1 MGLWVSMGWQASVLG
16 IRIGVIEDIASA
28 LIPGWS
34 ALRIVN
40 RFGIICWLAIC
51 VLAAV
56 PFARDVQWLG
66 SFRISRRVLGVAAIV
81 SLLVSAARLDLR
93 TEPSPEIATD
103 LTPYHWLAENGE
115 GDPLLEWPMRF
126 ADRNSRY
133 MYLSTMHWLPLVNGY
148 SGYIPHSQ
156 ELMTSLVQ
164 GLPEAEAMR
173 SLIELNAARWL
184 LLHLRAPDY
193 ALRPWHQLRQEGVKL
208 RAEGEDFQLYEL
220 PYRKDEPPLLRNGK
234 GQEASI
240 FGVRRSPLTR
250 RDLRAEVVP
259 FRKRVIDR
267 VWMGLPVPLHIRN
280 MGTVTWPGVAV
291 TEAGLVGVIF
301 RIRAAGESDYRW
313 TRGFNRLP
321 TDLAPGQATT
331 VWPIVYSPGKPGDYD
346 LVPCLTQ
353 VGVELTRC
361 FEGAIIHLRIPEG

>member
-1 MGLWVSMGWQASVLG
+1 M
-16 IRIGVIEDIASA
+16 
-28 LIPGWS
+28 
-34 ALRIVN
+34 N
-40 RFGIICWLAIC
+40 RFGIVCWLGIS
-51 VLAAV
+51 VLAAL
-56 PFARDVQWLG
+56 PFASEVRFWG
-66 SFRISRRVLGVAAIV
+66 SFRISRRVIGSALLAA
-81 SLLVSAARLDLR
+81 LLISAAALRLE
-93 TEPSPEIATD
+93 TEPSPEVATD

-133 MYLSTMHWLPLVNGY
+133 MYLSTLHWLPLVNGY
-148 SGYIPHSQ
+148 SGYIPPSQ
-156 ELMTSLVQ
+156 ELMKSIAH
-164 GLPEAEAMR
+164 GLPETEAMR

-184 LLHLRAPDY
+184 LLHRRAPDY
-193 ALRPWHQLRQEGVKL
+193 AQRPWHQLRQEGAEL
-208 RAEGEDFQLYEL
+208 RAEGEGFQLYEL

-240 FGVRRSPLTR
+240 FGVGRNPLTR

-267 VWMGLPVPLHIRN
+267 FWMGLPVPLHIRN

-301 RIRAAGESDYRW
+301 RIRAAGESDYRS

-321 TDLAPGQATT
+321 TRRNIYPTSSSRMAA
-331 VWPIVYSPGKPGDYD
+331 
-346 LVPCLTQ
+346 
-353 VGVELTRC
+353 R
-361 FEGAIIHLRIPEG
+361 